1 MRIYGLAEIA
11 RELGEKVN
19 TVRAW
24 MYRGKLPAP
33 TEKLKGGHV
42 WQGEEIE
49 SWINDRKGASEWART

>member
-11 RELGEKVN
+11 TELGENLN

-33 TEKLKGGHV
+33 TETLKGGHV
-42 WQGEEIE
+42 WLREEIE
-49 SWINDRKGASEWART
+49 NWIIDQKGETR

>member
-11 RELGEKVN
+11 PRAWENVN

-24 MYRGKLPAP
+24 FFRGKLPVP
-33 TEKLKGGHV
+33 TETLKAGHV

-49 SWINDRKGASEWART
+49 SWIIDQKGETR